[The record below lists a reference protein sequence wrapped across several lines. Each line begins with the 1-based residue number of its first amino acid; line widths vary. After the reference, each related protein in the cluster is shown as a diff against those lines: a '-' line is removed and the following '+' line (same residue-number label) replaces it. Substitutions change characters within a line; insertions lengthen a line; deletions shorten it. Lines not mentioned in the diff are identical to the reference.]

1 MVAWVDRGNW
11 IRNIGMQVYEK
22 YDCKTHG
29 NNTWMIAN
37 LKHMIRKKWRNKK
50 MNGSVKKNY
59 GTLERHINGI
69 LIRLKKNVGI
79 EWEMHKGNFL
89 RS

>member
-1 MVAWVDRGNW
+1 
-11 IRNIGMQVYEK
+11 
-22 YDCKTHG
+22 
-29 NNTWMIAN
+29 
-37 LKHMIRKKWRNKK
+37 

-79 EWEMHKGNFL
+79 E
-89 RS
+89 